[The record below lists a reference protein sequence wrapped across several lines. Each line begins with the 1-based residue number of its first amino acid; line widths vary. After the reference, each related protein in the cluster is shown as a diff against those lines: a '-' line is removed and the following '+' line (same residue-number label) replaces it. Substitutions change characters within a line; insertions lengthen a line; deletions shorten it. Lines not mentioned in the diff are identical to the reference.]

1 MHPNTKN
8 FFCQWGPVLSTEQ
21 LVLRHCP
28 LSTWYLQPPGTPT
41 RPLLKVP
48 YTYLGAAGFAE
59 RGVAPLGAA
68 GFAECGVDST
78 GLSAAARTNAGVFM
92 ETSGGK
98 QCLRNRTLFSEF
110 LQPAVLLQQTEAWSA
125 VCTSGPELHCLCLGW
140 GSVTP
145 WTSTSAAYGISTHPT
160 SCHTG
165 WRLSSCQVLSLPCL
179 IF

>member
-1 MHPNTKN
+1 MKNMHPNTKN

-21 LVLRHCP
+21 LVFRHSP
-28 LSTWYLQPPGTPT
+28 LSTWYLQPPGTPI

-110 LQPAVLLQQTEAWSA
+110 LQPAVLLQQTGQLSAHLVQSYTACAWAEAPWH
-125 VCTSGPELHCLCLGW
+125 PEPAHLLPTAFPP
-140 GSVTP
+140 TP
-145 WTSTSAAYGISTHPT
+145 PPATQAGGFPHAR
-160 SCHTG
+160 SCH
-165 WRLSSCQVLSLPCL
+165 SPA
-179 IF
+179 